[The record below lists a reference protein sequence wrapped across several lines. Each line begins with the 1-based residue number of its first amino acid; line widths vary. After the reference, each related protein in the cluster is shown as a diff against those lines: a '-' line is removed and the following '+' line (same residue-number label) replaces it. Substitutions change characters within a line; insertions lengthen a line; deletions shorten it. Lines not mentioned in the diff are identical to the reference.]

1 MGKRL
6 IEAQKAIDTNKI
18 YTFEEGVTLAKKTAT
33 TKFVG
38 NIEVHVRLGIDPS
51 KSDQIVRGTVTLPF
65 GTGKIKRVVAF
76 VTPGEEKTATEAG
89 AFLVGGEELIAKI
102 KQTNVMDFDIA
113 IAQPAMMPKLAV
125 IAKLL
130 GPKGLMPNPKTGTVT
145 DDIAKAIKEYST
157 GKIEFKND
165 QSGNV
170 HLTIG
175 KTNFEDAQLA
185 VNFKAFMDALNQFKP
200 ANLKKEYIMTVFT
213 HATMGPSIR
222 LKK

>member
-6 IEAQKAIDTNKI
+6 VEAQKAIDANKI
-18 YTFEEGVTLAKKTAT
+18 YTFDEGVVLAKKTAT

-38 NIEVHVRLGIDPS
+38 NIEVHVRLGIDPA
-51 KSDQIVRGTVTLPF
+51 KSDQVVRGTVTF
-65 GTGKIKRVVAF
+65 THGTGKVKRVVAF
-76 VTPGEEKTATEAG
+76 VTPALEKIAADAG

-113 IAQPAMMPKLAV
+113 IAQPAMMPKLAG

-145 DDIAKAIKEYST
+145 DDVAKAIKEYST
-157 GKIEFKND
+157 GKVEFKND
-165 QSGNV
+165 QSGNI

-175 KTNFEDAQLA
+175 KTNFEDVQLA
-185 VNFKAFMDALNQFKP
+185 TNFKAFMDALNQFKP
-200 ANLKKEYIMTVFT
+200 ANLKKEYITTIFM